1 MDWFLENS
9 GLRHELNAVFKLL
22 QIPILCKRRFYGQQ
36 YLPKLEAVVPNTQD
50 LRNQTYLNL
59 QTSRKSLNTN
69 YKKSSNRSDQEQQDV
84 SEQNVYKNMKW
95 KFLP

>member
-36 YLPKLEAVVPNTQD
+36 YLPKLEAVVHTC
-50 LRNQTYLNL
+50 
-59 QTSRKSLNTN
+59 
-69 YKKSSNRSDQEQQDV
+69 
-84 SEQNVYKNMKW
+84 
-95 KFLP
+95 FLKMLL